1 MAGTHL
7 SKYQPQWL
15 SAGREQLL
23 QHALP
28 LSTLSVGALQEVL

>member
-7 SKYQPQWL
+7 SKHQPQWL